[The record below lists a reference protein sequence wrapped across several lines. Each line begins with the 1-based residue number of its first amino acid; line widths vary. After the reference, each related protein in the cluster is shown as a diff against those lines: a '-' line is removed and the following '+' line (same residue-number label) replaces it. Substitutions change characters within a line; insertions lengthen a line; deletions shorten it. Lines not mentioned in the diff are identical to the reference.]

1 MYSDVHSAF
10 ILRITEGSSPAS
22 TVLTVSHVYPCIGE
36 HILNTAFRNTFE
48 KSYRLA
54 SVYTNQ
60 ADAMPD
66 DMGGQKHPF
75 PHRFYT
81 NSSEVGLL
89 HESPLSPF
97 FNLTSTGALHWD
109 TQPQNQPCPQTHR
122 QGTWL

>member
-10 ILRITEGSSPAS
+10 ILRITEGSSLAS
-22 TVLTVSHVYPCIGE
+22 PVLTVSHVYPCIGE

-89 HESPLSPF
+89 PSAHSLI
-97 FNLTSTGALHWD
+97 
-109 TQPQNQPCPQTHR
+109 
-122 QGTWL
+122 